1 MRVTGATRHEGSLR
15 FSRPLGQ
22 RQRAEHAGL
31 SDGCEPTLINRIDL
45 QAQCTPLVALC
56 FSTNSTNVERLSH
69 GAAQCNDTVGRT
81 ASEVGRHGVPTGS
94 ADGPYCEW
102 TDLLAVSRLE
112 RQELRRQRGLARAL
126 AWHDEVL
133 ELLKA
138 ELLPDARERAQQL
151 PDLALRDPQQP
162 VRASPGAAVGGASPV
177 PVQMWQG

>member
-1 MRVTGATRHEGSLR
+1 M
-15 FSRPLGQ
+15 
-22 RQRAEHAGL
+22 
-31 SDGCEPTLINRIDL
+31 
-45 QAQCTPLVALC
+45 
-56 FSTNSTNVERLSH
+56 
-69 GAAQCNDTVGRT
+69 
-81 ASEVGRHGVPTGS
+81 PTGS

-126 AWHDEVL
+126 AWHDKVL

-162 VRASPGAAVGGASPV
+162 VGASPGAAVGSPDERRGKGKARLNALAISSMSSVPPQSASISLKTARNRSSVKTSPV
-177 PVQMWQG
+177 AQAPMTCVGRMLYDRRRSHVV

>member
-1 MRVTGATRHEGSLR
+1 M
-15 FSRPLGQ
+15 P
-22 RQRAEHAGL
+22 
-31 SDGCEPTLINRIDL
+31 
-45 QAQCTPLVALC
+45 TPLARRRAVQRYSRTNC
-56 FSTNSTNVERLSH
+56 FR
-69 GAAQCNDTVGRT
+69 GGK
-81 ASEVGRHGVPTGS
+81 HGVPTAT

-102 TDLLAVSRLE
+102 TNLLAVSRLE

-162 VRASPGAAVGGASPV
+162 VRASPGADVAGVSPV